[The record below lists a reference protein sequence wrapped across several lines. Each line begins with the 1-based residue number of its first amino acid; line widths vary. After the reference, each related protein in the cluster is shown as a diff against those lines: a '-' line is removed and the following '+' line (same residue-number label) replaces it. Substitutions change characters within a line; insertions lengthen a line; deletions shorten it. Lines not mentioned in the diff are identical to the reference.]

1 MNYFPYFLFT
11 VQAQF
16 FKLPRNYDW
25 KCCCWNWKIPLHF
38 SVHTNCS
45 GVFQTRIL
53 VTNSVSILSQTDRI
67 IVLDDGRITE
77 QGTYT
82 ELLSHQGAF
91 AQYIATYLQTV
102 DDGDEEDEE
111 EIGQLLSW
119 WRHQYHEDRI
129 AWKRFLHHWPF
140 AWGIHRSSVDSPHK
154 CHTCRMTGLSSLMAL
169 SNQVSWLDK

>member
-25 KCCCWNWKIPLHF
+25 KICCWNWKIPLHF
-38 SVHTNCS
+38 SVHTNGS

-119 WRHQYHEDRI
+119 WRHQYHEDRNAFSI
-129 AWKRFLHHWPF
+129 IGPLRGESIGHRWIPLTNA
-140 AWGIHRSSVDSPHK
+140 IHAEWLVCPRWWHCQIK
-154 CHTCRMTGLSSLMAL
+154 CH
-169 SNQVSWLDK
+169 D